1 MTGRDIKPCWRCG
14 AKVDMRYDWR
24 GREVMLAL
32 HPDTTL
38 RPTFFEP
45 EMGEFRPVYRHVC
58 LPKPPPEP
66 NDGRELLRPIAARRP
81 KRAAAPNP
89 QLALF
94 PLERRSA

>member
-1 MTGRDIKPCWRCG
+1 MIGRDIKPCWRCG
-14 AKVDMRYDWR
+14 DKVDMRYDWR

-32 HPDTTL
+32 HPDPTL

-45 EMGEFRPVYRHVC
+45 EMGEFRPVHRHVC

-66 NDGRELLRPIAARRP
+66 NDGRELLRPIARRP
-81 KRAAAPNP
+81 KHTAAPNP

-94 PLERRSA
+94 P